1 MKVEEKHKDALLEII
16 NIGIGKGANVLNQIV
31 KHHVTLE
38 VPSLEIFDQKD
49 FVKFLNNWE
58 HEDYAAV
65 EMGFSSAFSGFGLL
79 IFPTEKATTL
89 VHLFVRELQQK
100 DDIEILNISA
110 LTEIGNIVI
119 NSIFSTLSE
128 QFNIEFKYSIPEYKS
143 GDIQEIIKFGKT
155 QSNGNIVLLCKT
167 SFRVIDLD
175 IVGNLILI
183 FEIQTFNELLS
194 MIDQF
199 YLRLFEK

>member
-1 MKVEEKHKDALLEII
+1 MKVEEKHRDALLEII

-38 VPSLEIFDQKD
+38 VPSLEIFDQQD
-49 FVKFLNNWE
+49 FLQFLNEWKN
-58 HEDYAAV
+58 EDYAAV
-65 EMGFSSAFSGFGLL
+65 EMEFKSTFSGFGLL

-128 QFNIEFKYSIPEYKS
+128 QFNIEFKYSIPEYRS
-143 GDIQEIIKFGKT
+143 GEIHEIIKFSNDQK
-155 QSNGNIVLLCKT
+155 NGNIILLCKT
-167 SFRVIDLD
+167 SFQVIDLD
-175 IVGNLILI
+175 IEGKLILI
-183 FEIQTFNELLS
+183 FEIRTFNELLS